1 MKFHLKVKQVN
12 LCEFIYLFKNI
23 RKPSLL
29 MCSGEDRNELIQ
41 IQFHVKFG
49 GVPKK
54 DSSGYVKQYSRD
66 I

>member
-1 MKFHLKVKQVN
+1 
-12 LCEFIYLFKNI
+12 
-23 RKPSLL
+23 